1 MGLPE
6 LVAGIILAVLIVY
19 VLMGGADFGGGVWDL
34 LAVGPRAPRQRETI
48 AHAIGPVWEANHVW
62 MIVAVVLLFT
72 AFPPAFAAIMTGLH
86 IPISIMLL
94 GIVLR
99 GSSFVFRKV
108 DDAIDEGVAS
118 KWQLVFAISSLI
130 TPVMIGVVMG
140 TLSTPAL
147 QYRDG
152 VVHGGF
158 LDPWLRPF
166 PWAVGAFTL
175 ALFAWLA
182 ASYLTMEAEGEA
194 LREDFRR
201 RALAAGIAVALTGAA
216 AGLLWERV
224 APDSM
229 GSLTG
234 SLWSLADVEAG
245 GVAWLVA
252 MVAMWRRRWR
262 GARLAAALTAVLVL
276 VGWGVGQY
284 PWLVP
289 DGLTIRDAA
298 APEVTLRLVSWI
310 LLGGGVVLVPA
321 FAYLYLTFKGSILLP
336 RGGMPWGGDGD
347 RPAP

>member
-6 LVAGIILAVLIVY
+6 VVAGIILVVLTVY

-34 LAVGPRAPRQRETI
+34 LAVGPRAARQRETI

-86 IPISIMLL
+86 IPITLMLV

-108 DDAIDEGVAS
+108 DDATDEGVAS
-118 KWQLVFAISSLI
+118 NWQLVFAVSSLI
-130 TPVMIGVVMG
+130 TPVMIGVILG

-147 QYRDG
+147 ELRDG
-152 VVHGGF
+152 VVQGGF
-158 LDPWLRPF
+158 LEPWLQPF

-182 ASYLTMEAEGEA
+182 ANYLTLESADEA
-194 LREDFRR
+194 LRSDFRR
-201 RALAAGIAVALTGAA
+201 RALGSGFAVALTGTA
-216 AGLLWERV
+216 AGLLWERA
-224 APDSM
+224 APESM
-229 GSLTG
+229 GGLTG
-234 SLWSLADVEAG
+234 SLLGLADVEAG
-245 GVAWLVA
+245 AVAWLVA

-262 GARLAAALTAVLVL
+262 GARLAAVATAVLVL

-298 APEVTLRLVSWI
+298 APEVTLRLVTWI
-310 LLGGGVVLVPA
+310 LVGGGVVLVPA

-336 RGGMPWGGDGD
+336 RGGLPWGGRDS
-347 RPAP
+347 